1 MGQYKVPLDIEAED
15 KILGPLSLRQFIYV
29 IIGLL
34 WAGLM
39 WLLFSKIIVL
49 MIVLIVPITGFF
61 LLLGFGRRQE
71 QNFES
76 YFVAVLQYFVVP
88 RIRVWDKD
96 LTQVELVKK
105 IDIAPEVIP
114 LKNINMGSLK
124 QLALIMDTHGAQKD
138 PTIQLVD
145 NANQAATY
153 SQRIVDPAAIASTA
167 AITNA
172 NVRLTQQ
179 DDVLDAT
186 NIRSTQINSL
196 LENVEANIQH
206 DAVNSMQRGLASKS
220 SSATP
225 MQNNTQP
232 STSGAIIKKAM
243 LQSNN
248 LTVEQ
253 IARTT
258 NENVISEGQSIKIA
272 PSPQ

>member
-49 MIVLIVPITGFF
+49 MILLIIPITGFF

-71 QNFES
+71 QSFES
-76 YFVAVLQYFVVP
+76 YFVAVLQYFIVP

-105 IDIAPEVIP
+105 VDIAPEVIP

-124 QLALIMDTHGAQKD
+124 QLALVMDTHGAQKD

-145 NANQAATY
+145 STNQAAAY
-153 SQRIVDPAAIASTA
+153 GQRIVDPAAIASSAT
-167 AITNA
+167 ITSA
-172 NVRLTQQ
+172 SPILTQQ

-186 NIRSTQINSL
+186 SARSTQVNGL

-206 DAVNSMQRGLASKS
+206 SAMNSMQKGLASKAKPS
-220 SSATP
+220 TP
-225 MQNNTQP
+225 MQNNSHP

-258 NENVISEGQSIKIA
+258 NQNVISEGQSVKIA
-272 PSPQ
+272 PATQ

>member
-1 MGQYKVPLDIEAED
+1 MGQYKVPQDIEAED

-49 MIVLIVPITGFF
+49 MIVLIIPITGFF

-71 QNFES
+71 QSFES

-105 IDIAPEVIP
+105 VDIAPEVIP

-124 QLALIMDTHGAQKD
+124 QLALVMDTHGAQKD

-145 NANQAATY
+145 STNQAATY
-153 SQRIVDPAAIASTA
+153 SQRIVDPAAIASSAT
-167 AITNA
+167 ITSA
-172 NVRLTQQ
+172 SPILTQQ

-186 NIRSTQINSL
+186 SARSTQVNGL

-206 DAVNSMQRGLASKS
+206 SAMNSMQKGLDSKAKS
-220 SSATP
+220 STP
-225 MQNNTQP
+225 MQNNSHP

-258 NENVISEGQSIKIA
+258 NQNVISEGQSVKIA
-272 PSPQ
+272 PATQ

>member
-49 MIVLIVPITGFF
+49 MIVLIIPITGFF

-258 NENVISEGQSIKIA
+258 NQNVISEGQSIKIA
-272 PSPQ
+272 PAHQ

>member
-1 MGQYKVPLDIEAED
+1 VHRYNPAPDRSIGPVNDFCGPVSMDIIHSVADLRARLAREPDNVFVPTMGNLHE
-15 KILGPLSLRQFIYV
+15 G
-29 IIGLL
+29 
-34 WAGLM
+34 
-39 WLLFSKIIVL
+39 
-49 MIVLIVPITGFF
+49 
-61 LLLGFGRRQE
+61 
-71 QNFES
+71 
-76 YFVAVLQYFVVP
+76 
-88 RIRVWDKD
+88 
-96 LTQVELVKK
+96 
-105 IDIAPEVIP
+105 
-114 LKNINMGSLK
+114 
-124 QLALIMDTHGAQKD
+124 H
-138 PTIQLVD
+138 IQLVD

-153 SQRIVDPAAIASTA
+153 SQRIVDPAAIVSTA

-206 DAVNSMQRGLASKS
+206 DAVNSMQRVLASKS

>member
-1 MGQYKVPLDIEAED
+1 MAQYKVPLDIEAED

-49 MIVLIVPITGFF
+49 MIVLIIPITGFF

-71 QNFES
+71 QSFES

-88 RIRVWDKD
+88 RVRVWDKD

-105 IDIAPEVIP
+105 VDIAPEVIP

-124 QLALIMDTHGAQKD
+124 QLALVMDTHGAQKD

-145 NANQAATY
+145 STNQAAAY
-153 SQRIVDPAAIASTA
+153 GQRIVDPAALAGS
-167 AITNA
+167 AITSSGLI
-172 NVRLTQQ
+172 LTQQ

-186 NIRSTQINSL
+186 SARSTQVNGL
-196 LENVEANIQH
+196 LENVEAGIQH
-206 DAVNSMQRGLASKS
+206 NAMNSMQKGLASKAK
-220 SSATP
+220 SSAP
-225 MQNNTQP
+225 MQNNSHP

-253 IARTT
+253 IARTA
-258 NENVISEGQSIKIA
+258 NQNVISEGQSVKIA
-272 PSPQ
+272 PATQ

>member
-1 MGQYKVPLDIEAED
+1 MGQYKVPQDIEAED

-49 MIVLIVPITGFF
+49 MIVLIIPITGFF

-71 QNFES
+71 QSFES

-105 IDIAPEVIP
+105 VDIAPEVIP

-124 QLALIMDTHGAQKD
+124 QLALVMDTHGAQKD

-145 NANQAATY
+145 STNQAAGY
-153 SQRIVDPAAIASTA
+153 SQRIVDPAAIASSA
-167 AITNA
+167 NITSA
-172 NVRLTQQ
+172 SPILTQQ

-186 NIRSTQINSL
+186 SARSTQVNGL

-206 DAVNSMQRGLASKS
+206 SAMNSMQKGLASKAKPS
-220 SSATP
+220 TS
-225 MQNNTQP
+225 MQNNSHP

-253 IARTT
+253 IARTA
-258 NENVISEGQSIKIA
+258 NQNVISEGQSIKIA
-272 PSPQ
+272 PATQ

>member
-29 IIGLL
+29 LIGLL

-49 MIVLIVPITGFF
+49 MIVLIIPITGFF

-71 QNFES
+71 QSFES

-105 IDIAPEVIP
+105 VDITQEVIP

-124 QLALIMDTHGAQKD
+124 QLALVMDTHGAQKD

-145 NANQAATY
+145 STNQAAGY
-153 SQRIVDPAAIASTA
+153 SQRIVDPAAIASSAT
-167 AITNA
+167 ITSA
-172 NVRLTQQ
+172 SPILTQQ

-186 NIRSTQINSL
+186 SARSTQVNGL

-206 DAVNSMQRGLASKS
+206 SAMNSMQKGLASKAKS
-220 SSATP
+220 STP
-225 MQNNTQP
+225 MQNNSHP

-253 IARTT
+253 IARTA
-258 NENVISEGQSIKIA
+258 NQNVISEGQSVKIA
-272 PSPQ
+272 PATQ

>member
-49 MIVLIVPITGFF
+49 MILLIVPITGFF

-71 QNFES
+71 QSFES

-105 IDIAPEVIP
+105 VAVAQEVIP

-145 NANQAATY
+145 STNQAAAY
-153 SQRIVDPAAIASTA
+153 SQRIVDPAAVASTA
-167 AITNA
+167 AITSA
-172 NVRLTQQ
+172 GPRLTQQ

-186 NIRSTQINSL
+186 NIRSTQVNSL

-272 PSPQ
+272 PAAQ

>member
-49 MIVLIVPITGFF
+49 MIVLIIPITGFF

-71 QNFES
+71 QSFES

-105 IDIAPEVIP
+105 VDIAPEVIP

-167 AITNA
+167 AITNS

-258 NENVISEGQSIKIA
+258 NQNVISEGQSVKIA
-272 PSPQ
+272 PATQ

>member
-1 MGQYKVPLDIEAED
+1 MGQYKVPQNIEAED

-49 MIVLIVPITGFF
+49 MILLIIPITGFF

-71 QNFES
+71 QSFES

-88 RIRVWDKD
+88 RVRVWDKD

-105 IDIAPEVIP
+105 VDIAPEVIP

-145 NANQAATY
+145 SANQAAAY
-153 SQRIVDPAAIASTA
+153 GQRIVDPAAIASSTT
-167 AITNA
+167 ITSTSP
-172 NVRLTQQ
+172 RLTQL

-186 NIRSTQINSL
+186 SARSTQLNGL

-206 DAVNSMQRGLASKS
+206 NAMDSMQRGLAGKANASVPVK
-220 SSATP
+220 
-225 MQNNTQP
+225 NNSQP
-232 STSGAIIKKAM
+232 GTSGAIIKKAM

-258 NENVISEGQSIKIA
+258 SQNVISEGQSVKIA
-272 PSPQ
+272 PAAQ

>member
-49 MIVLIVPITGFF
+49 MIVLIIPITGFF

-71 QNFES
+71 QSFES

-105 IDIAPEVIP
+105 VDIAPEVIP

-167 AITNA
+167 AITNS

-206 DAVNSMQRGLASKS
+206 DAMNSMQRGLASKS

-232 STSGAIIKKAM
+232 GTSGAIIKKAM

-258 NENVISEGQSIKIA
+258 NQNVISEGQSIKIA

>member
-1 MGQYKVPLDIEAED
+1 VGQYKVPLDIEAED

-76 YFVAVLQYFVVP
+76 YFVALLQYFVVP

-105 IDIAPEVIP
+105 VDIAPEVIP

-124 QLALIMDTHGAQKD
+124 QLALIMDTHGSQKD

-153 SQRIVDPAAIASTA
+153 SQRIVDPAAVASTA

-172 NVRLTQQ
+172 NARLTQQ
-179 DDVLDAT
+179 DDVLDST

-206 DAVNSMQRGLASKS
+206 DAMNSMQRGLASKS
-220 SSATP
+220 SSTTP
-225 MQNNTQP
+225 IQNNTQP

-258 NENVISEGQSIKIA
+258 NQNVISEGQSIKIA

>member
-49 MIVLIVPITGFF
+49 MIVLIIPITGFF

-71 QNFES
+71 QSFES

-105 IDIAPEVIP
+105 VDIAPEVIP

-167 AITNA
+167 AITNS

-206 DAVNSMQRGLASKS
+206 DAMNSMQRGLASKS

-258 NENVISEGQSIKIA
+258 NQNVISEGQSIKIA

>member
-1 MGQYKVPLDIEAED
+1 MGQYKVPQNIEAED

-49 MIVLIVPITGFF
+49 MIVLIIPITGFF

-71 QNFES
+71 QSFES

-88 RIRVWDKD
+88 RVRVWDKD

-105 IDIAPEVIP
+105 VDIAPEIIP

-145 NANQAATY
+145 STNQAAAY

-167 AITNA
+167 AITSTSP
-172 NVRLTQQ
+172 RLTQL

-186 NIRSTQINSL
+186 SARSTQVNGL

-206 DAVNSMQRGLASKS
+206 DAMNSMQRGLASNA
-220 SSATP
+220 SAAHP
-225 MQNNTQP
+225 VKNKAQP

-258 NENVISEGQSIKIA
+258 SQNVISEGQSVKIA
-272 PSPQ
+272 PAAQ

>member
-49 MIVLIVPITGFF
+49 MILLIVPITGFF

-105 IDIAPEVIP
+105 VDVAQEVIP

-145 NANQAATY
+145 STNQAATY
-153 SQRIVDPAAIASTA
+153 SQRIVDRQ
-167 AITNA
+167 
-172 NVRLTQQ
+172 RLQ
-179 DDVLDAT
+179 VL
-186 NIRSTQINSL
+186 
-196 LENVEANIQH
+196 
-206 DAVNSMQRGLASKS
+206 
-220 SSATP
+220 
-225 MQNNTQP
+225 
-232 STSGAIIKKAM
+232 
-243 LQSNN
+243 
-248 LTVEQ
+248 
-253 IARTT
+253 
-258 NENVISEGQSIKIA
+258 
-272 PSPQ
+272 

>member
-105 IDIAPEVIP
+105 VDIAPEVIP
-114 LKNINMGSLK
+114 IKNINMGSLK

-153 SQRIVDPAAIASTA
+153 SQRIVDPAAVASTA

-172 NVRLTQQ
+172 SPRLTQQ

-206 DAVNSMQRGLASKS
+206 DAMNSMQRGLASKS

-258 NENVISEGQSIKIA
+258 NQNVISEGQSIKIA
-272 PSPQ
+272 PSPR

>member
-49 MIVLIVPITGFF
+49 MILLIVPITGFF

-105 IDIAPEVIP
+105 VDVAQEVIP

-145 NANQAATY
+145 STNQAATY
-153 SQRIVDPAAIASTA
+153 SQRIVDPAAVASTI
-167 AITNA
+167 AITSA
-172 NVRLTQQ
+172 GPGLTQQ

-186 NIRSTQINSL
+186 NIRSTQVNSL

-272 PSPQ
+272 PATQ